1 MEEKNVFILRSNS
14 SIVKATRGGTR
25 RREGRLYGYME
36 EAERERERESEAW
49 RSKRGLKVAPQE
61 WGEGGVEYR

>member
-25 RREGRLYGYME
+25 RREGRIYGYME

-49 RSKRGLKVAPQE
+49 RVEERVKGGPTRVGRGR
-61 WGEGGVEYR
+61 GRI